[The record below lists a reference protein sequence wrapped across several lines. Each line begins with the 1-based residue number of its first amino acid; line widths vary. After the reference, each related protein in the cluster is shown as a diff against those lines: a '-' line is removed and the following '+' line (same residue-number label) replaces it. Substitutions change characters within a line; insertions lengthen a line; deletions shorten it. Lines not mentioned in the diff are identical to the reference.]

1 MAIVGDAYVV
11 VRAITTGFE
20 DEVRRA
26 ARGINLDRDGRRVG
40 QSFSD
45 GFSSGMGRNLTR
57 SFSDFAARALAARRS
72 FQSLIRTGYTL
83 GPALSQLV
91 TGVGALAGGL
101 VSLTSAALGAVPA
114 LTSLLGIF
122 TSLGLAAL
130 VTASAFSGVSD
141 AISEGL
147 KKSTAGSKADTNA
160 KIAAA
165 RRLEA
170 AQENL
175 ADADER
181 LTKAQEDLNEALKDG
196 REELQQLGFDAEDAA
211 INEKKAALELE
222 RARETLARVQDLP
235 PNSRARREA
244 QLAFAE
250 AELNYRKSKD
260 RNKDLQQQQSDL
272 VDKSKNVSDELLAV
286 AKATFPDVQD
296 EGLLRLISATDTA
309 QDAFDNVQQAAKA
322 KARAERDALRAA
334 QEAKDAGAGAGG
346 ADKFAEAL
354 NGLSE
359 AAQKFVRFVVNEFA
373 PALKRLRD
381 AAATG
386 LFPELEKGL
395 RRLMDELFPELEPMF
410 EELARSV
417 GRAFNSIVDSIVDLE
432 NKLDLAKVFDQSEY
446 VVEKFGKVFAN
457 VYDSILSLIVGTDAQ
472 TRRFVD
478 FLEKKTG
485 EFAKFLD
492 LKQASGELDR
502 FFKKTGDIAAAW
514 GEIFGNIFSGIALIT
529 KANFVEGG
537 GGYIFLNWLKEVTGQ
552 FEKFY
557 STVEGQAKLSQY
569 LKDVATNSIAV
580 LQSIGAFIREIMK
593 AGADPGVRAF
603 WDTLKLGAPAFGSM
617 LTQLN
622 AAGPAF
628 ANFLV
633 TFFKFLEVTVSTGAI
648 QTFWNTL
655 NAALSTLTNILSDP
669 AIKKLFDA
677 GAKILAFFSALGLII
692 SVTKFGFLVL
702 SGTILTVV
710 GIFSKLWNAI
720 KLVRGTFAAL
730 TTFLNIGLAPLIAIT
745 AAIAAVVATIVIAYK
760 QSELFREAVA
770 KLIDA
775 VGTALKEAFDTIKA
789 ALQEFKPELDA
800 TLTIF
805 QKIGDFIGKYIVPLF
820 QFVIVAAIKTF
831 AEMVAF
837 AIRVVKGLWEIITGN
852 PLQGLKTILGALG
865 KFLINGLTGIWRAAR
880 DALGNIPIFNSL
892 MNAAKSAFSFI
903 ARLWNATFA
912 KIKFTV
918 PGWVPGLGGKGF
930 AIPPIPGFAEGGV
943 IQPQPGGA
951 IVRVAEAGR
960 PERIE
965 PLDERGLSQR
975 DRAIVAQLAG
985 NRGPA
990 NIINVYPSPG
1000 MNETELAAMVD
1011 RTLAF
1016 RLRRG
1021 GA

>member
-20 DEVRRA
+20 DEVRNA
-26 ARGINLDRDGRRVG
+26 AKNINLDRDGRRIG
-40 QSFSD
+40 QTFSG
-45 GFSSGMGRNLTR
+45 GFADGMGKNLLA
-57 SFSDFAARALAARRS
+57 SFRGFEQRALGARRQ

-83 GPALSQLV
+83 GPILSQLV
-91 TGVGALAGGL
+91 STIGSLAGGFLSLGAAVLAVTPSL
-101 VSLTSAALGAVPA
+101 VSLV
-114 LTSLLGIF
+114 GIF

-130 VTASAFSGVSD
+130 VTMSAFSGVSN
-141 AISEGL
+141 AISAGL
-147 KKSTAGSKADTNA
+147 KKSAAGSKADTAA
-160 KIAAA
+160 KVAAA

-175 ADADER
+175 VDADER
-181 LTKAQEDLNEALKDG
+181 LTEAQKDLNEALKDG

-260 RNKDLQQQQSDL
+260 RNKDLQQQQADL
-272 VDKSKNVSDELLAV
+272 VEKSKGVSSELLDV
-286 AKATFPDVQD
+286 AKAAFPDVQD

-309 QDAFDNVQQAAKA
+309 QDAFKNVKDAAKA
-322 KARAERDALRAA
+322 KARAERDALRA
-334 QEAKDAGAGAGG
+334 QEEADSGAAGG
-346 ADKFAEAL
+346 AGVDKFADAL
-354 NGLSE
+354 EGLSKE
-359 AAQKFVRFVVNEFA
+359 AQDFVKFIVNEFV
-373 PALKRLRD
+373 PALKKLRD
-381 AAATG
+381 AAAAG
-386 LFPELEKGL
+386 LFPGLEAGL

-410 EELARSV
+410 TDLATAV
-417 GRAFNSIVDSIVDLE
+417 ADAFNSIVDAIVDVE
-432 NKLDLAKVFDQSEY
+432 NKLDLAKVFDQAEY
-446 VVEKFGKVFAN
+446 VVRGFGRTFGN
-457 VYDSILSLIVGTDAQ
+457 VYDSILSLLVGADSQ

-492 LKQASGELDR
+492 LKQASGELDA
-502 FFKKTGDIAAAW
+502 FFKKYGDITAQMGAVLGNVVSTIVNIIGAA
-514 GEIFGNIFSGIALIT
+514 FT
-529 KANFVEGG
+529 PGG
-537 GGYIFLNWLKEVTGQ
+537 GGYLVIDWLKEVTQGWED
-552 FEKFY
+552 FFA
-557 STVEGQAKLSQY
+557 STEGTEWLR
-569 LKDVATNSIAV
+569 ATTENSIAA
-580 LQSIGAFIREIMK
+580 LSSLGAFIKEILK
-593 AGADPGVRAF
+593 AGADPNVANF
-603 WDTLKLGAPAFGSM
+603 WNILKEAAPSFGSM

-628 ANFLV
+628 AEFVV
-633 TFFKFLEVTVSTGAI
+633 TLFKFLDVTLSTGAI
-648 QTFWNTL
+648 QTFFNTL
-655 NAALSTLTNILSDP
+655 NTALGAVVNVLSEP

-677 GAKILAFFSALGLII
+677 GSKILAFFSALGLII
-692 SVTKFGFLVL
+692 GVVKFGFFVI

-710 GIFSKLWNAI
+710 GVFQKLGTAI
-720 KLVRGTFAAL
+720 QLIKGTFGAL
-730 TTFLNIGLAPLIAIT
+730 TIILKIGLAPLIAIA
-745 AAIAAVVATIVIAYK
+745 AAIAAFIAVIVTAYT
-760 QSELFREAVA
+760 QSEIFRESVA

-775 VGTALKEAFDTIKA
+775 VGTALKGAFDTIKGA
-789 ALQEFKPELDA
+789 FEELKPGLEGVSEVFK
-800 TLTIF
+800 
-805 QKIGDFIGKYIVPLF
+805 KIGDFIGTYIVPLF
-820 QFVIVAAIKTF
+820 QFILVGAIKVF
-831 AEMVAF
+831 AE
-837 AIRVVKGLWEIITGN
+837 AIALGVRVLKGFWQIITGD
-852 PLQGLKTILGALG
+852 PIEGIKTIIGAIG
-865 KFLINGLTGIWRAAR
+865 KFIVNGLVGIFKAAR
-880 DALGNIPIFNSL
+880 DALGNIPLFNSIL
-892 MNAAKSAFSFI
+892 NGAKSAFGAI

-930 AIPPIPGFAEGGV
+930 AVPPIPGFAEGGV

-965 PLDERGLSQR
+965 PLDSQGLSRR
-975 DRAIVAQLAG
+975 DRAIVAQLSG
-985 NRGPA
+985 NGGPA
-990 NIINVYPSPG
+990 NIINVYPSAG
-1000 MNETELAAMVD
+1000 MNETELAAMID

>member
-26 ARGINLDRDGRRVG
+26 ASGINLDRDGRRIG
-40 QSFSD
+40 QTFSNGFSD
-45 GFSSGMGRNLTR
+45 GMGQNLIR
-57 SFSDFAARALAARRS
+57 SFRGFEQRALAARRS

-83 GPALSQLV
+83 GPILSQLAS
-91 TGVGALAGGL
+91 GIGALAGGL
-101 VSLTSAALGAVPA
+101 VSLGAAALGATPA
-114 LTSLLGIF
+114 LVSLVGVF

-130 VTASAFSGVSD
+130 VTASAFSGVSN
-141 AISEGL
+141 AISAGL
-147 KKSTAGSKADTNA
+147 KKSTAGSKADTSA

-181 LTKAQEDLNEALKDG
+181 LAEAQKDLNEALKDG

-250 AELNYRKSKD
+250 AELNYRRAKD
-260 RNKDLQQQQSDL
+260 RNQDLQQDQVEL
-272 VDKSKNVSDELLAV
+272 VEKSKGVSDELLKV

-309 QDAFDNVQQAAKA
+309 QSAFQNVQQAAKA
-322 KARAERDALRAA
+322 KARAERDALRAQ
-334 QEAKDAGAGAGG
+334 QEAEDSGSGAKG
-346 ADKFAEAL
+346 AEAFADAL
-354 NGLSE
+354 KDLSKE
-359 AAQKFVRFVVNEFA
+359 AQDFVKFIVNEFS

-381 AAATG
+381 AAAAG
-386 LFPELEKGL
+386 LFPGLEDGL
-395 RRLMDELFPELEPMF
+395 RRLKDELFPSLEPLF
-410 EELARSV
+410 TSLAESV
-417 GRAFNSIVDSIVDLE
+417 ATAFNSIVDSILDVE
-432 NKLDLAKVFDQSEY
+432 NMLDLTDVYAQSEY
-446 VVEKFGKVFAN
+446 VVEKFGKVFGN
-457 VYDSILSLIVGTDAQ
+457 IYDAILSTLVGADSQ

-485 EFAKFLD
+485 DFAKFLD
-492 LKQASGELDR
+492 IKQASGELDK
-502 FFKKTGDIAAAW
+502 FFKKTGDIAAQW
-514 GEIFGNIFSGIALIT
+514 GEVLGNIFSNLALIT

-537 GGYIFLNWLKEVTGQ
+537 GGYIFLKWLTDVTGG

-569 LKDVATNSIAV
+569 LKDVSVNSIAI
-580 LQSIGAFIREIMK
+580 LQSIGAFLREIMK
-593 AGADPGVRAF
+593 AGADPRVKIF
-603 WDTLKLGAPAFGSM
+603 WDTIKQAAPSFGSM

-622 AAGPAF
+622 GAGPAF
-628 ANFLV
+628 ANFVV
-633 TFFKFLEVTVSTGAI
+633 TFFKFLEVTLSTGAI
-648 QTFWNTL
+648 QMFFNTL
-655 NAALSTLTNILSDP
+655 NAALSALTNVLSDP
-669 AIKKLFDA
+669 AVKKLFDA

-692 SVTKFGFLVL
+692 SVTKFGFLVI
-702 SGTILTVV
+702 SGTIITVIGV
-710 GIFSKLWNAI
+710 FKKLGQAI
-720 KLVRGTFAAL
+720 QLIRGTFGAL
-730 TTFLNIGLAPLIAIT
+730 TIVLNVGLAPLIAIA
-745 AAIAAVVATIVIAYK
+745 AAIAAVVAVIVAAYT
-760 QSELFREAVA
+760 QSEKFRQAVA
-770 KLIDA
+770 DLIDA
-775 VGTALKEAFDTIKA
+775 VGVALKEAFDTIKEA
-789 ALQEFKPELDA
+789 FNELKPGLEGVSD
-800 TLTIF
+800 IF
-805 QKIGDFIGKYIVPLF
+805 RKIGDFIGKYIVPLF
-820 QFVIVAAIKTF
+820 QFVFVAAIKVF
-831 AEMVAF
+831 AEAIAF
-837 AIRVVKGLWEIITGN
+837 GIRLLKGFWQILTGN
-852 PLQGLKTILGALG
+852 PIEGLKTVFSALG
-865 KFLINGLTGIWRAAR
+865 KFIVNGWVGI
-880 DALGNIPIFNSL
+880 F
-892 MNAAKSAFSFI
+892 NAAKNALSKIPLFDSILSGAQRAFSFI
-903 ARLWNATFA
+903 ARLWNNTFA
-912 KIKFTV
+912 RIKFTV
-918 PGWVPGLGGKGF
+918 PDWVPKFGGRGF
-930 AIPPIPGFAEGGV
+930 TIPPIPGFAEGGV

-965 PLDERGLSQR
+965 PLDEQGLSRR

-985 NRGPA
+985 RNGPA
-990 NIINVYPSPG
+990 NIINVYPSAG
-1000 MNETELAAMVD
+1000 MNETELAAMID